1 MTLNMQCTFDRAHFT
16 LHADVSVAS
25 QEVLAITGSNG
36 SGKTT
41 ALLLIAGL
49 LSISS
54 GRIELDGQLCD
65 GDTFVQP
72 EDRHVGMLF
81 QNGALFPHLTVSQ
94 NIIFG
99 LRARGVHKDDAL
111 RRAMG
116 TMEKLDIHT
125 FAKKRPHELSGGQQQ
140 RVALARTL
148 VTQPQILLLDEPTT
162 ALDNDAR
169 AATLD
174 LLAQTFAQF
183 AGPVILVSHDSR
195 DIQKLATTEA
205 RIEVQH
211 GTHVVANLMK

>member
-25 QEVLAITGSNG
+25 REVLAITGSNG

-99 LRARGVHKDDAL
+99 LRARGVHNDDAL

-162 ALDNDAR
+162 ALDTDAR
-169 AATLD
+169 AATLE

-183 AGPVILVSHDSR
+183 TGPVILVSHDSR

-211 GTHVVANLMK
+211 GTHVVANLTK

>member
-1 MTLNMQCTFDRAHFT
+1 MTLNMQCTFSRQQFT

-25 QEVLAITGSNG
+25 REVLAITGSNG

-49 LSISS
+49 LNISS
-54 GRIELDGQLCD
+54 GRIELDGQICD

-81 QNGALFPHLTVSQ
+81 QDGALFPHLTVIQ
-94 NIIFG
+94 NIAFG
-99 LRARGVHKDDAL
+99 LRARGVRKDEAL
-111 RRAMG
+111 SRAMG

-125 FAKKRPHELSGGQQQ
+125 FAEKRPHELSGGQQQ

-148 VTQPQILLLDEPTT
+148 VTQPKILLLDEPTT
-162 ALDNDAR
+162 ALDASAR

-174 LLAQTFAQF
+174 LLAEVFSQF
-183 AGPVILVSHDSR
+183 TGPVVLVSHDSR

-211 GTHVVANLMK
+211 GTHVVANLTK

>member
-1 MTLNMQCTFDRAHFT
+1 MTLNMQCTFSRQQFT

-25 QEVLAITGSNG
+25 REVLAISGSNG

-49 LSISS
+49 LNVSS
-54 GRIELDGQLCD
+54 GRIELDGQICD

-99 LRARGVHKDDAL
+99 LRARGVRKDEAL
-111 RRAMG
+111 SLAIG

-125 FAKKRPHELSGGQQQ
+125 FAEKRPHELSGGQQQ

-148 VTQPQILLLDEPTT
+148 VTQPKILLLDEPTT
-162 ALDNDAR
+162 ALDANAR
-169 AATLD
+169 AATLE
-174 LLAQTFAQF
+174 LLAEVFSQF
-183 AGPVILVSHDSR
+183 TGPVILVSHDSR

-211 GTHVVANLMK
+211 GTHVVANLTK

>member
-1 MTLNMQCTFDRAHFT
+1 MTLNMQCTFARAQFT
-16 LHADVSVAS
+16 LHADISVAS
-25 QEVLAITGSNG
+25 REVLAITGSNG

-49 LSISS
+49 LNISS
-54 GRIELDGQLCD
+54 GRIELDRQICD
-65 GDTFVQP
+65 GDTFLQP

-81 QNGALFPHLTVSQ
+81 QNGALFPHLSVSQ

-99 LRARGVHKDDAL
+99 LRARGVRKDEAL
-111 RRAMG
+111 SLATR

-148 VTQPQILLLDEPTT
+148 VTQPKILLLDEPTT
-162 ALDNDAR
+162 ALDANAR
-169 AATLD
+169 AASLG
-174 LLAQTFAQF
+174 LLAEVFSQF
-183 AGPVILVSHDSR
+183 TGPVILVSHDSR

-211 GTHVVANLMK
+211 GTHVVANLTK

>member
-1 MTLNMQCTFDRAHFT
+1 MTLNMQCTFARAQFT
-16 LHADVSVAS
+16 LHADVTVAS
-25 QEVLAITGSNG
+25 REVLAITGSNG

-49 LSISS
+49 LNISS
-54 GRIELDGQLCD
+54 GRIELDGQICD

-99 LRARGVHKDDAL
+99 LRARGVRKDEAL
-111 RRAMG
+111 NRAIG

-125 FAKKRPHELSGGQQQ
+125 FAEKRPHELSGGQQQ

-148 VTQPQILLLDEPTT
+148 VTQPKILLLDEPTT
-162 ALDNDAR
+162 ALDATAR
-169 AATLD
+169 AATLE
-174 LLAQTFAQF
+174 LLTEVFSQF
-183 AGPVILVSHDSR
+183 TGPVVLVSHDSR

-211 GTHVVANLMK
+211 GTHVVANLMR

>member
-1 MTLNMQCTFDRAHFT
+1 MTLNMQCSFTRSEFT
-16 LHADVSVAS
+16 LHADFSVTS
-25 QEVLAITGSNG
+25 GEVLAISGSNG

-49 LSISS
+49 LNITS
-54 GRIELDGQLCD
+54 GRIEIDEQLCD
-65 GDTFVQP
+65 GSTFAQP

-99 LRARGVHKDDAL
+99 LRARGVHKEEAL
-111 RRAMG
+111 SRALG
-116 TMEKLDIHT
+116 TMETLNIHSI
-125 FAKKRPHELSGGQQQ
+125 ANKRPHELSGGQQQ

-148 VTQPQILLLDEPTT
+148 VTQPKILLLDEPTT
-162 ALDNDAR
+162 ALDATAR
-169 AATLD
+169 EATLE
-174 LLAQTFAQF
+174 LLSEIFSRFT
-183 AGPVILVSHDSR
+183 GPVVLVSHDSR

-211 GTHVVANLMK
+211 GTQVVANLIR

>member
-1 MTLNMQCTFDRAHFT
+1 MTLNMQCTFARAQFT

-49 LSISS
+49 LNISS
-54 GRIELDGQLCD
+54 GRIELDGQICD

-72 EDRHVGMLF
+72 EDRHAGMLF

-94 NIIFG
+94 NVIFG
-99 LRARGVHKDDAL
+99 LRARGVHKDEAL
-111 RRAMG
+111 SRAIGM
-116 TMEKLDIHT
+116 METLDIHT
-125 FAKKRPHELSGGQQQ
+125 FAKKHPHELSGGQQQ

-148 VTQPQILLLDEPTT
+148 VTKPQILLLDEPTT
-162 ALDNDAR
+162 ALDASAR

-174 LLAQTFAQF
+174 LLAEVFSQF
-183 AGPVILVSHDSR
+183 NGPVVLVSHDSR

-211 GTHVVANLMK
+211 GTHVVANLTK

>member
-1 MTLNMQCTFDRAHFT
+1 MTLNMQCTFARAQFT

-25 QEVLAITGSNG
+25 KEVLAITGSNG

-49 LSISS
+49 LNISS
-54 GRIELDGQLCD
+54 GRIELDGQICD

-81 QNGALFPHLTVSQ
+81 QNGALFSHLTVSQ

-99 LRARGVHKDDAL
+99 LRARGVRKDEAL
-111 RRAMG
+111 SLAAG

-125 FAKKRPHELSGGQQQ
+125 FAEKRPHELSGGQQQ

-148 VTQPQILLLDEPTT
+148 VTQPKILLLDEPTT
-162 ALDNDAR
+162 ALDASAR

-174 LLAQTFAQF
+174 LLAEVFSQF
-183 AGPVILVSHDSR
+183 TGPVVLVSHDSR

-205 RIEVQH
+205 RIEVQY
-211 GTHVVANLMK
+211 GTHVVANLTK

>member
-162 ALDNDAR
+162 ALDTDAR
-169 AATLD
+169 AATLE

-211 GTHVVANLMK
+211 GAHVVANLTK